1 MGIIDKFKSLIFGS
15 EDGPLN
21 CIRIGEM
28 QTKPMS
34 AWLTQTLLKGLDLAD
49 TAAPYADKGV
59 VAT

>member
-34 AWLTQTLLKGLDLAD
+34 AWLTQTLLKALDLAEHCSS
-49 TAAPYADKGV
+49 V
-59 VAT
+59 RR